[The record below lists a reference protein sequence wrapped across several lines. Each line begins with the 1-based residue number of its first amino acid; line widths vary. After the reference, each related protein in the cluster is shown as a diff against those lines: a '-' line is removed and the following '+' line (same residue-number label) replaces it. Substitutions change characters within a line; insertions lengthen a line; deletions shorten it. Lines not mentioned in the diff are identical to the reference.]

1 MHDVLNPRHW
11 FTERSI
17 YRSICMIS
25 LSWLLNYVNIV
36 WIVCCPKKNCTIPDC
51 IWQYRSAM
59 CRQANLKIDWHKCL
73 SRWYISIEIQTK
85 ITKFNSVIS
94 CWLRS
99 FALTQASSQF
109 LSFQAMRIPI
119 LCCGLWLPPIRL
131 SSSFPSKWKSKFVS
145 FLFGFL
151 VHSPLGKIRT
161 APCYFH
167 PPEHFFV
174 PLFGFHFSFLTI
186 FFLSRQSIPIPDQI
200 QPLLLFQVSVIHSDF
215 YFLSVFASVVFAL
228 LLSYSCSLLLL
239 RCFALDFLQFFLC
252 TSALSQFLAVT
263 LSRPPV
269 SILSALR
276 LAFKLSEL

>member
-1 MHDVLNPRHW
+1 MLLETGVLDLGRREALLSAGHK
-11 FTERSI
+11 R
-17 YRSICMIS
+17 ICSWTHSQSVLAASRECCHPIAFHNSQCHS
-25 LSWLLNYVNIV
+25 LSRIV
-36 WIVCCPKKNCTIPDC
+36 T
-51 IWQYRSAM
+51 
-59 CRQANLKIDWHKCL
+59 HCL
-73 SRWYISIEIQTK
+73 H
-85 ITKFNSVIS
+85 
-94 CWLRS
+94 C
-99 FALTQASSQF
+99 
-109 LSFQAMRIPI
+109 
-119 LCCGLWLPPIRL
+119 
-131 SSSFPSKWKSKFVS
+131 
-145 FLFGFL
+145 
-151 VHSPLGKIRT
+151 
-161 APCYFH
+161 FH